1 MKMCSLFAFAGGILV
16 GGVVGGVVAL
26 MFAPKKGEDMRRDIM
41 DKIID
46 VEKQLTDHT
55 TVCKDGQCRRAE
67 NVG

>member
-1 MKMCSLFAFAGGILV
+1 
-16 GGVVGGVVAL
+16 

-46 VEKQLTDHT
+46 VEKQLTDHA